1 MPITI
6 PCSQRFRRV
15 RRGCASLALL
25 PLLLGGAGPAPI
37 HPPQKAPFAAGET
50 FNYRVRL
57 GRLGTVGRGTMRV
70 EGPTEVRGREA
81 VLLSFQVRA
90 RVGFATVR
98 DSTRSWVDAER
109 LTTLR
114 YYKHENSPLGRGVE
128 SVEVYPE
135 EHRWTGADG
144 SSGETPCASPLDELS
159 FLYYLRTLPLE
170 DGDQY
175 RLEHHFD
182 AGRNPVLVKVLR
194 RESWV
199 GPVASGPVVV
209 VEMRVKDPKHFG
221 GDGALLITF
230 TDDARRIPVRLESRV
245 PVFGKM
251 VLTLESLQP

>member
-1 MPITI
+1 MPITVQHRQI
-6 PCSQRFRRV
+6 CRRA
-15 RRGCASLALL
+15 RRGCGALLLL

-37 HPPQKAPFAAGET
+37 DPPRKMPFTAGET
-50 FNYRVRL
+50 LNYRVRL

-70 EGPTEVRGREA
+70 EGPAQVRGRDA
-81 VLLSFQVRA
+81 ILLSFQVRA
-90 RVGFATVR
+90 RVAFTTVR
-98 DSTRSWVDAER
+98 DSSRSWVDAER
-109 LTTLR
+109 LVTLR

-144 SSGETPCASPLDELS
+144 SGGETPCASPLDELS

-170 DGDQY
+170 DGDSY

-182 AGRNPVLVKVLR
+182 SGRNPVLVKVLR
-194 RESWV
+194 RESWT

-230 TDDARRIPVRLESRV
+230 TDDAQRIPVRLESRV